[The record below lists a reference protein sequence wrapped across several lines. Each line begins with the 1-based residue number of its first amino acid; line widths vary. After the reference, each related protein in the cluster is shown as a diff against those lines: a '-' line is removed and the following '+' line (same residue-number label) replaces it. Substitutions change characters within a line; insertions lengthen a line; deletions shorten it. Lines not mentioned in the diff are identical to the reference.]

1 MPTTLAQ
8 DIDALLG
15 TSATQTTHAA
25 HKVVLDRINT
35 DKANLASPTF
45 TGTPLITNTPA
56 PLDSS
61 HKIADTAYVDAAV
74 SAGGGGGATLPYKSF
89 VARFSGSGE
98 FISRTVI
105 HTDFGETTFTF
116 TNPSNGKVLITADSS
131 VFTSNKTTGIC
142 SGLNHSGALYIPC
155 PTHTSSASFEFNY
168 FLHDGTLATT
178 PNFSNVWIEIRVY
191 N

>member
-1 MPTTLAQ
+1 MPTLAQ

-15 TSATQTTHAA
+15 TSAIQTTHVA
-25 HKVVLDRINT
+25 HKFVLDRINT
-35 DKANLASPTF
+35 DKANLSSPTF
-45 TGTPLITNTPA
+45 TGTPLITTTPT
-56 PLDSS
+56 PLDNS
-61 HKIADTAYVDAAV
+61 HKIADTAYVDSAV
-74 SAGGGGGATLPYKSF
+74 SAGGGATLPYKSF

-98 FISRTVI
+98 FISPTVI
-105 HTDFGETTFTF
+105 HSDFGATTFTF
-116 TNPSNGKVLITADSS
+116 TNPSNSRVLITADSS
-131 VFTSNKTTGIC
+131 VFTSNKSTGIC